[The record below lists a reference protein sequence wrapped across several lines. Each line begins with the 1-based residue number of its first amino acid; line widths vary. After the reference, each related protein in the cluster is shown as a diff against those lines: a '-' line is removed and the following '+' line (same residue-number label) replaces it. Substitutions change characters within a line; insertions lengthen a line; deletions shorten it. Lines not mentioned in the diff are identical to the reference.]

1 MNKELFESIL
11 KESENNFV
19 ENFLDDII
27 EEVKQEIT
35 DFLESKNLEYKSVYR
50 KNYTNMYNII
60 IKNFS
65 DSKKVETDI
74 VNFLKHLE
82 SNYKNKL
89 IENDIKASLHI
100 DFYFSK
106 YITSLSHDEAMITI
120 GYSLNRN

>member
-11 KESENNFV
+11 KESKNNFV

-27 EEVKQEIT
+27 EEVKQEII

-65 DSKKVETDI
+65 DSKKMETDI
-74 VNFLKHLE
+74 VNFLKHLKL
-82 SNYKNKL
+82 NYKNKL
-89 IENDIKASLHI
+89 VENEIKASLHI

-120 GYSLNRN
+120 GY